1 MNDSTAT
8 GLSRRLR
15 HRAERLDLPKTHP
28 IHQAADEFDAITS
41 RYFEQPPAA
50 TVGDFLAARERAR
63 SFLNR

>member
-1 MNDSTAT
+1 VTDSTAT

-15 HRAERLDLPKTHP
+15 HRAERLGLKPNHP
-28 IHQAADEFDAITS
+28 IHQAADEFDRTVAA
-41 RYFEQPPAA
+41 YFDQPPAA

>member
-1 MNDSTAT
+1 VTDPTAT

-15 HRAERLDLPKTHP
+15 HRAERLDLPTDHP
-28 IHQAADEFDAITS
+28 IHQAADEFDCVTAA
-41 RYFEQPPAA
+41 YFNQPPAA

>member
-1 MNDSTAT
+1 MNDST

-15 HRAERLDLPKTHP
+15 HRAERLGLKPNHP

-41 RYFEQPPAA
+41 RYFNQPPAA

>member
-8 GLSRRLR
+8 RLSRRLR
-15 HRAERLDLPKTHP
+15 HRAERLDLPTDPP
-28 IHQAADEFDAITS
+28 IHAAADEFDAITS
-41 RYFEQPPAA
+41 RYFDQPPAA

>member
-1 MNDSTAT
+1 MNDLTAT

-28 IHQAADEFDAITS
+28 IHQAADEFDNVTAA
-41 RYFEQPPAA
+41 YFDQPPAA